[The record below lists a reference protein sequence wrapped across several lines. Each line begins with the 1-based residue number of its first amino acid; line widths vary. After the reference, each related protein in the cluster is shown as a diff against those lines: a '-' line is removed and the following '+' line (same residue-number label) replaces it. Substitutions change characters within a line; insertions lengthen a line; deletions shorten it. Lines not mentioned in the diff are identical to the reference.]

1 MEVGFIYTENFSQY
15 NFGSGHPLTPKRIE
29 LTYDLMKAYN
39 LFENPNIP
47 NLKLITPRNATEEEV
62 LRIHKSSYLDKLKEL
77 NGMGGNSPYQSFP
90 KFGLGPGDNPIFAG
104 MYDAAMAVCGAS
116 LTAADYILEKNNSR
130 SFNITGGLHHAMP
143 EMASG
148 FCILNDV
155 AVAIQ
160 HILDKSPKGTKIMYL
175 DIDCHHGDGVQ
186 WIFYDRPDVLTLSFH
201 QDGKTL
207 FPGSGAL
214 EENGKG
220 EGLGYALN
228 VPLLPGTI
236 DSVYLNIFE
245 KIVPEVMDA
254 YRPDYL
260 VCQLG
265 VDTHFSDPITEMGLS
280 TTGHERIFKEILQ
293 NVPKYC
299 NNKFLGLGGGGYNI
313 GVVARSWS
321 LFLAEL
327 LGTKISDPLPE
338 KWFELFKEKWG
349 YTDEEAP
356 VVLRDQNWSIEEK
369 QLKNPYWENELE
381 ARADEIVKKYEED
394 FIPLIKNSL

>member
-1 MEVGFIYTENFSQY
+1 MQVGFIFTENFSQY

-29 LTYDLMKAYN
+29 LTYDLMKAYR
-39 LFENPNIP
+39 LFENPNI
-47 NLKLITPRNATEEEV
+47 KLITPRSAMEEEV
-62 LRIHKSSYLDKLKEL
+62 LRIHKASYIDKLKEL
-77 NGMGGNSPYQSFP
+77 NNVGGNSIYQAFP
-90 KFGLGPGDNPIFAG
+90 KYGLGPGDNPIFPG

-116 LTAADYILEKNNSR
+116 LTAADYLLEEKNKR

-148 FCILNDV
+148 FCVLNDV

-201 QDGKTL
+201 QDGRTL

-220 EGLGYALN
+220 NGKGFALN
-228 VPLLPGTI
+228 APLLPGTI
-236 DSVYLNIFE
+236 DSVYLNLFN
-245 KIVPEVMDA
+245 KIVPDVMDA

-265 VDTHFSDPITEMGLS
+265 VDTHYSDPITNMGLS
-280 TTGHERIFKEILQ
+280 TTGQEKIFKSINQ
-293 NVPKYC
+293 NVSKYC
-299 NNKFLGLGGGGYNI
+299 KNDKLLALGGGGYNV

-321 LFLAEL
+321 MFLAEML
-327 LGTKISDPLPE
+327 EVKIDDPLPE
-338 KWFELFKEKWG
+338 EWIEMFKEKWG
-349 YTDEEAP
+349 YSDETPPIE
-356 VVLRDQNWSIEEK
+356 LRDKNWYIEEK

-381 ARADEIVKKYEED
+381 QRADEIIKKFEEEY
-394 FIPLIKNSL
+394 IPALK

>member
-1 MEVGFIYTENFSQY
+1 MVVGFIYTTNFSQY

-29 LTYDLMKAYN
+29 LTYDLMKIYN
-39 LFENPNIP
+39 LFENP
-47 NLKLITPRNATEEEV
+47 NLKLITPRSATEEEV
-62 LRIHKSSYLDKLKEL
+62 LRIHKASYLNKLKEL
-77 NGMGGNSPYQSFP
+77 NNVGGDSIYQGFP
-90 KFGLGPGDNPIFAG
+90 KFGLGPGDNPIFPG

-116 LTAADYILEKNNSR
+116 LTAADYILKENNSR

-148 FCILNDV
+148 FCLLNDV

-160 HILDKSPKGTKIMYL
+160 HILDNSPKGTKIMYL
-175 DIDCHHGDGVQ
+175 DIDCHAGDGVQ
-186 WIFYDRPDVLTLSFH
+186 WIFYDRSDVLTLSFH
-201 QDGKTL
+201 QDGRTL
-207 FPGSGAL
+207 FPGSGTL

-220 EGLGYALN
+220 KGKGYALN

-245 KIVPEVMDA
+245 KIVPEVMET
-254 YRPDYL
+254 YSPDYL

-265 VDTHFSDPITEMGLS
+265 VDTHFSDPITNLGLS
-280 TTGHERIFKEILQ
+280 TTGHEQIFKIIQQ

-313 GVVARSWS
+313 GVVARSWTM
-321 LFLAEL
+321 FLAEL
-327 LGTKISDPLPE
+327 LDVKIGDPLPE
-338 KWFELFKEKWG
+338 KWVELFNEKWG
-349 YTDEEAP
+349 YSQETAP
-356 VVLRDQNWSIEEK
+356 EVLRDQNWRIEEK

-381 ARADEIVKKYEED
+381 ARADEIVKKYEEE
-394 FIPLIKNSL
+394 FIPLIKNPQ